1 MFNATTKELSNLM
14 KKTSGDD
21 GIAVSEYRDN
31 IRGNKDGREELTPT
45 QYEDLKDYSPSNLS

>member
-1 MFNATTKELSNLM
+1 M

-21 GIAVSEYRDN
+21 GKAVSEYRDN

-45 QYEDLKDYSPSNLS
+45 QYEGLKVFFPRDLS